1 MHFFFRLVPPRL
13 TYHLDMSE
21 TERAVMLQHIDYWTV
36 LTDEGSSLLFGPVLD
51 PKGAFGMAIMEV
63 SSEDEAHQLVQK
75 DPVIA
80 AGICTYEL
88 SPMRIGAVRKV

>member
-1 MHFFFRLVPPRL
+1 
-13 TYHLDMSE
+13 
-21 TERAVMLQHIDYWTV
+21 MLQHIDYWTM
-36 LTDEGSSLLFGPVLD
+36 LTDVGTSLLFGPVLD

-63 SSEDEAHQLVQK
+63 ASEEEADEIVQK

-88 SPMRIGAVRKV
+88 APMRIGAIRKA

>member
-1 MHFFFRLVPPRL
+1 MHFFFRLIPPRP

-21 TERAVMLQHIDYWTV
+21 AERAIMLQHIDYWTM
-36 LTDEGSSLLFGPVLD
+36 LTDAGTSLLFGPVLD
-51 PKGAFGMAIMEV
+51 PQGAYGMAVMEV
-63 SSEDEAHQLVQK
+63 SSEEEAHEAAQK

-88 SPMRIGAVRKV
+88 APMRIGAIRKV

>member
-1 MHFFFRLVPPRL
+1 MYFFFRLVAPRP

-21 TERAVMLQHIDYWTV
+21 TERAIMLQHIDYWTM
-36 LTDEGSSLLFGPVLD
+36 LTDEGTSLLFGPVLD
-51 PKGAFGMAIMEV
+51 PKGPFGMAVMEV
-63 SSEDEAHQLVQK
+63 SSEEEAHQLVRT

-88 SPMRIGAVRKV
+88 SPMRIGSIRKA

>member
-1 MHFFFRLVPPRL
+1 MHFFFRLIPPRP

-21 TERAVMLQHIDYWTV
+21 TERTIMLQHIDYWTM

-51 PKGAFGMAIMEV
+51 PKGAFGMAIIEV
-63 SSEDEAHQLVQK
+63 SSEEEANQLAQK

-88 SPMRIGAVRKV
+88 APMRIGAVRKV

>member
-1 MHFFFRLVPPRL
+1 MHFFFRLVPPRP

-21 TERAVMLQHIDYWTV
+21 AERAIMLQHIDYWTV
-36 LTDEGSSLLFGPVLD
+36 LTDEGTSLLFGPVLD
-51 PKGAFGMAIMEV
+51 PKGAFGMAIIEV
-63 SSEDEAHQLVQK
+63 SSAEEASELADK

-88 SPMRIGAVRKV
+88 APMRIGAVRKV

>member
-1 MHFFFRLVPPRL
+1 
-13 TYHLDMSE
+13 
-21 TERAVMLQHIDYWTV
+21 MLQHIDYWTM
-36 LTDEGSSLLFGPVLD
+36 LTDVGTSLLFGPVLD

-63 SSEDEAHQLVQK
+63 ASEEEADGIVQK

-88 SPMRIGAVRKV
+88 APMRIGAIRKA